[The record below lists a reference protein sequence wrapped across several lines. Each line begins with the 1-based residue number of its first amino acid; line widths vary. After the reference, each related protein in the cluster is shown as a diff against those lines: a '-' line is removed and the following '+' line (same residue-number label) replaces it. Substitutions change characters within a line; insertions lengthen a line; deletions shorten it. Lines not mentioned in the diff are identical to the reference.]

1 MNRRVVVTGMGI
13 VAPNG
18 TGVANFNT
26 ALQRGESGIR
36 FIEELKNL
44 NFNCQIGGVPTIDNN
59 ALAPYLPSY
68 NIETLS
74 LVVRYACLAAIEAW
88 QDAGLSVP
96 DIDSPEPNWD
106 TGLILGTGLAALD
119 VIGQKN
125 VPLVDAGKI
134 KRLGSTM
141 IEQIMV
147 SGNSAY
153 VSGILALGNQV
164 STISSACST
173 GTEALI
179 SAYMRVRDGKAN
191 RMLAGGSE
199 AYTPYIWGGFDSM
212 RVMNGN
218 SNADPTAG
226 SKPMSANANGFV
238 PGAGAGILILE
249 ELETALARGAK
260 IYAEIVGG
268 AVNCG
273 GQRMGGSMTAPNSIA
288 VQHCIKAAMQ
298 DGNIQTH
305 QIDAI
310 SGHLSSTMADPV
322 EVNNWAEALGRT
334 GSDFPYINSTKSLVG
349 HCLGAAGAIE
359 SIAAVLQIHQGFMHP
374 SLNANPVHEKIQQ
387 TIDISKCIPNNTLY
401 LPEINYLAKASFGF
415 GDVNSCIIFKKHT

>member
-1 MNRRVVVTGMGI
+1 MNRRVVITGMGV
-13 VAPNG
+13 VAPNAIG
-18 TGVANFNT
+18 IGNFKT
-26 ALQRGESGIR
+26 ALENAQSGIK
-36 FIEELKNL
+36 FIQELKDL
-44 NFNCQIGGVPTIDNN
+44 NFACQIGGVPTINN
-59 ALAPYLPSY
+59 DALQPYLQSY
-68 NIETLS
+68 NMNNLS
-74 LVVRYACLAAIEAW
+74 LVVRYACLSAIEAW
-88 QDAGLSVP
+88 QDAGFEIP
-96 DIDSPEPNWD
+96 DIDSPEPMWD

-153 VSGILALGNQV
+153 VSGILGLGNQV

-179 SAYMRVRDGKAN
+179 TAYNRVRSGLAN

-212 RVMNGN
+212 RVMNSS
-218 SNADPTAG
+218 SNNQPEAG
-226 SKPMSANANGFV
+226 SKPLSAQANGFV
-238 PGAGAGILILE
+238 PGSGAGMIVVE
-249 ELETALARGAK
+249 ELETALQRGAK
-260 IYAEIVGG
+260 IYAEIIGG

-273 GQRMGGSMTAPNSIA
+273 GQRMGGSMTAPNSTA
-288 VQHCIKAAMQ
+288 VQLCIKTAMA
-298 DGNIQTH
+298 DANIQTH
-305 QIDAI
+305 QVDAI

-322 EVNNWAEALGRT
+322 EVANWAIALNRK
-334 GSDFPYINSTKSLVG
+334 GSDFPTINSTKSLVG

-359 SIAAVLQIHQGFMHP
+359 SVAAIIQLQNNFMHA
-374 SLNANPVHEKIQQ
+374 SLNADPIHP
-387 TIDISKCIPNNTLY
+387 DIANLIHNDCIPHTQKH
-401 LPEINYLAKASFGF
+401 LPNMQILAKASFGF
-415 GDVNSCIIFKKHT
+415 GDVNSCIIFKKYD

>member
-1 MNRRVVVTGMGI
+1 MNRRVVITGMGV
-13 VAPNG
+13 VAPNA
-18 TGVANFNT
+18 TGIENFKT
-26 ALQRGESGIR
+26 AIENAQSGIR
-36 FIEELKNL
+36 FIQELKDL
-44 NFNCQIGGVPTIDNN
+44 NFSCQIGGVPTIDNDI
-59 ALAPYLPSY
+59 LQPYLQSY
-68 NIETLS
+68 NLNNLS
-74 LVVRYACLAAIEAW
+74 LVVRYACLSAIEAW
-88 QDAGLSVP
+88 QDAGFEIP
-96 DIDSPEPNWD
+96 DIDSPEPLWD

-125 VPLVDAGKI
+125 VPMIDTGKV

-153 VSGILALGNQV
+153 VSGILGLGNQV

-179 SAYMRVRDGKAN
+179 TAYNRVRSGLAN

-212 RVMNGN
+212 RVMNGT
-218 SNADPTAG
+218 SNEQPEAG
-226 SKPMSANANGFV
+226 SKPMSALAQGFV
-238 PGAGAGILILE
+238 PGSGAGMVIVE
-249 ELETALARGAK
+249 ELETALKRGAK

-273 GQRMGGSMTAPNSIA
+273 GQRMGGSMTAPNSTA
-288 VQHCIKAAMQ
+288 VQLCIKAALK
-298 DGNIQTH
+298 DANTQTH
-305 QIDAI
+305 EVDAI

-322 EVNNWAEALGRT
+322 EVANWATALNRK
-334 GSDFPYINSTKSLVG
+334 GSDFPVINSTKSLVG

-359 SIAAVLQIHQGFMHP
+359 SVAAILQLQNGFMHA
-374 SLNANPVHEKIQQ
+374 SLNADPLHPDIANL
-387 TIDISKCIPNNTLY
+387 IDTNCVPRTKANMPNMQV
-401 LPEINYLAKASFGF
+401 LAKASFGF
-415 GDVNSCIIFKKHT
+415 GDVNSCIVFKKYI